1 MEVTVMQPRLIK
13 LRSGAEMAPLQVS
26 KRDAAR
32 LLDLSV
38 RTIER
43 LVERGE
49 LAQIGT
55 GRLSRFAIDDLRA
68 WQQRNRNQGT
78 DHEAKS

>member
-1 MEVTVMQPRLIK
+1 MQPRLIK
-13 LRSGAEMAPLQVS
+13 LHSGAEIAPLQVS

-55 GRLSRFAIDDLRA
+55 GRLARFALDDLRA
-68 WQQRNRNQGT
+68 YQERNRTRGQ
-78 DHEAKS
+78 DAA